1 MRRAR
6 WAHLCTFSLRMCFW
20 ARIKKARR
28 CNGPTFDVHA
38 AVATRRAPHSMC
50 EPRRATIYV
59 RALRRNEAESTQQG
73 PQASCGPLRAQPS
86 TCNRNRWDGPF
97 NSRAA
102 QGDVTGPYD
111 GRNVSRAATRRA
123 QHFTCCLR
131 RGRNNSRAVHSFG
144 PFNPHAEQAQ
154 WAQQTETMHNNARSW
169 SCCKTLA
176 HKKRLWLK
184 QILLYIADTNLGSQ
198 KSHRLK

>member
-6 WAHLCTFSLRMCFW
+6 WAHLCTFLLRMCFW

-28 CNGPTFDVHA
+28 CNGPTFDVRA
-38 AVATRRAPHSMC
+38 AVATQRAPHSMC

-59 RALRRNEAESTQQG
+59 RALRRNEAESTQRG

-131 RGRNNSRAVHSFG
+131 RGRNVSRDATRRAQHFTCCLRQGRNNSRAVHSFG

-154 WAQQTETMHNNARSW
+154 WAQQTETMHSNARLW
-169 SCCKTLA
+169 SCCKTHA
-176 HKKRLWLK
+176 VC
-184 QILLYIADTNLGSQ
+184 G
-198 KSHRLK
+198 